1 MRSFLIVLSIF
12 VGLPLLVKLGWSLA
26 YPTYDFQRTLTI
38 EVMTPDGPVK
48 SVNTARLLYTQGP
61 SFGFVDGASGSWKNF
76 GEAPVVDLGNGQYL
90 FALFD
95 SSTSVVFDAAEYA
108 DFLDTGDR
116 WRDVRKIDR
125 ARGVVWDVPIDI
137 MPDLITFR
145 DQSDFT
151 SAMIVDPTNL
161 AETVGPGFEL
171 VGMKVEVTNEPTT
184 SGLIL
189 PLLSEWAEDGMPGFK
204 ILPENSR
211 IYLSLNHTSFWSATP
226 RIQD

>member
-38 EVMTPDGPVK
+38 EVMTPDGPVQ

-95 SSTSVVFDAAEYA
+95 SSTSVVFDAAEHA

-116 WRDVRKIDR
+116 WRDMRKIDR
-125 ARGVVWDVPIDI
+125 ARGVIWDVPFDI
-137 MPDLITFR
+137 MPDLVTFR

-171 VGMKVEVTNEPTT
+171 VGMTVEVTKEPTT
-184 SGLIL
+184 SGLID
-189 PLLSEWAEDGMPGFK
+189 PLFSEWIAERWPSFD
-204 ILPENSR
+204 ILRDNSR
-211 IYLSLNHTSFWSATP
+211 LYLTLGYGSFWSTSP
-226 RIQD
+226 